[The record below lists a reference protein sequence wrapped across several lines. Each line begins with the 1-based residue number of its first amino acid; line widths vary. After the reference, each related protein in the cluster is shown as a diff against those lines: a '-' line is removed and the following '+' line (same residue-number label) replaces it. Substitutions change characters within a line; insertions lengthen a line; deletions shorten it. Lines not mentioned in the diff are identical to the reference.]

1 MLIQDSERDTLQA
14 ASAAE
19 KLIKEKELKAIIGM
33 ERWGEATLVA
43 DIGNR
48 VQVPVLSLAEPAI
61 TPPLMPVRW
70 PFLWLAVAVL
80 AVVFSGLLCS
90 AVLGFVFFGLF
101 LLLLWLTYD
110 AVIGNVTIRASQSK
124 FVEFIQPYAGSRLS
138 MIVPTKSEESAWMFL
153 RPFTLTM
160 WVVTG
165 AFLIYTMLI
174 VWLLEHKQNPEFNG
188 PWKNQIGT
196 ALWFTFSSLF
206 FAQRERI
213 YSNLTRV
220 AVVVWLFVVLILN
233 SSYTASLSSMLTVK
247 RLKPS
252 VTDIQCLQVFQK
264 GSPIAADF
272 SEAILK
278 LSENGVLKSLEERW
292 FAPSPE
298 CSANAANLVPSPEC
312 LANAA
317 NDKTESLTLSS
328 FWGLYLISGA
338 TSTIC
343 FILFIVRL
351 LRNYRH
357 GRQDTSQSNIAA
369 SMRSIWSEVVRLVK
383 YICNR
388 EGMQNPGRVLTF
400 AGPQDVNERSS
411 SRWESS
417 EADVE
422 MLYLP
427 GCS

>member
-1 MLIQDSERDTLQA
+1 
-14 ASAAE
+14 
-19 KLIKEKELKAIIGM
+19 
-33 ERWGEATLVA
+33 
-43 DIGNR
+43 
-48 VQVPVLSLAEPAI
+48 
-61 TPPLMPVRW
+61 
-70 PFLWLAVAVL
+70 
-80 AVVFSGLLCS
+80 
-90 AVLGFVFFGLF
+90 
-101 LLLLWLTYD
+101 
-110 AVIGNVTIRASQSK
+110 
-124 FVEFIQPYAGSRLS
+124 
-138 MIVPTKSEESAWMFL
+138 
-153 RPFTLTM
+153 M

-165 AFLIYTMLI
+165 AILIYTMLI

-196 ALWFTFSSLF
+196 AFLFTFSSLF

-252 VTDIQCLQVFQK
+252 VTDMEWLKRNNLKVGCDGDSFVREYLENVLEFKPDNILNVSSEYKYQGEFKNNSIAAAFLEVPYEKVFITRYCKGYTATAPNYRFGGLGFVFQK
-264 GSPIAADF
+264 GSPIATDF

-278 LSENGVLKSLEERW
+278 LSENGVLKTLEERW

-298 CSANAANLVPSPEC
+298 CS
-312 LANAA
+312 ANAA

-343 FILFIVRL
+343 FILFLVCL

-357 GRQDTSQSNIAA
+357 DRQDTSQSNIAP
-369 SMRSIWSEVVRLVK
+369 SMRSIWREVVRLVK

-388 EGMQNPGRVLTF
+388 EGMQNPGRVLTL
-400 AGPQDVNERSS
+400 AGPQDVNEWSS
-411 SRWESS
+411 SRWEYTSPSDITDDLQESS

-422 MLYLP
+422 MLYIP